1 VNDKEQLEQLIE
13 KSKEVGKLTEQ
24 MRIIELLNKVAVGQ
38 QSVLDFNNNRKDKHD
53 RELVVATVYQLI
65 ALIREEQK

>member
-1 VNDKEQLEQLIE
+1 MNKDEQLEQLIQTS
-13 KSKEVGKLTEQ
+13 KSVGKLTEQ
-24 MRIIELLNKVAVGQ
+24 MRIIELLNKVAIGQ

-53 RELVVATVYQLI
+53 RELVVATVYQMI

>member
-1 VNDKEQLEQLIE
+1 MNDKEQLEQLIE

>member
-1 VNDKEQLEQLIE
+1 VNKEEQLELLIE
-13 KSKEVGKLTEQ
+13 KSKEVGKLSEQ
-24 MRIIELLNKVAVGQ
+24 MRIIELLNKVALGQ

>member
-1 VNDKEQLEQLIE
+1 MNKENELEKLIE
-13 KSKEVGKLTEQ
+13 TSKAVGKLTEQ

>member
-1 VNDKEQLEQLIE
+1 MNYAEQLDLLI
-13 KSKEVGKLTEQ
+13 SKAKETGVLTEQ
-24 MRIIELLNKVAVGQ
+24 MRIIELLNKVAIGQ

>member
-1 VNDKEQLEQLIE
+1 MNYAEQLDLLI
-13 KSKEVGKLTEQ
+13 SKAKETGMLTEQ
-24 MRIIELLNKVAVGQ
+24 MRIIELLNKVAIGQ

-65 ALIREEQK
+65 ALIRKEQK

>member
-1 VNDKEQLEQLIE
+1 MNDKEQLEQLID

-24 MRIIELLNKVAVGQ
+24 MRIIELLNKAAVGQ

>member
-1 VNDKEQLEQLIE
+1 MENENEPEQLIQ
-13 KSKEVGKLTEQ
+13 KSKQVGKLTEQ
-24 MRIIELLNKVAVGQ
+24 MRIIELLNKVAIGQ

>member
-1 VNDKEQLEQLIE
+1 MTKPDELQQLIE
-13 KSKEVGKLTEQ
+13 TSKEVGKLTERKRV
-24 MRIIELLNKVAVGQ
+24 MELLNKVAIGQ
-38 QSVLDFNNNRKDKHD
+38 QAVLDFNNNRKDKHD

>member
-1 VNDKEQLEQLIE
+1 VNDKEQLEQLID

-24 MRIIELLNKVAVGQ
+24 MRIIELLNKAAVGQ

>member
-1 VNDKEQLEQLIE
+1 MNHAEQLDLLI
-13 KSKEVGKLTEQ
+13 SKAKETGALTEQ
-24 MRIIELLNKVAVGQ
+24 MRIIELLNKVAIGQ

>member
-1 VNDKEQLEQLIE
+1 MENENDLERLIE